1 MIIYV
6 LIIIMVMVILYRC
19 KKEGFN
25 VSDMKDE
32 LRRSYSLNNPSVQ
45 YTVNPIP
52 DTIRTVDGD
61 SYYPILPARRPDAI
75 INPINEPLLRDVIIN
90 NLNNI
95 AMMSTTNEDGERVMN
110 NHPYLGG
117 NNSKI
122 QAYAYPHSD
131 LPTSQTYITGDPLYV
146 VNPDKI

>member
-1 MIIYV
+1 MIAYLLLAAII
-6 LIIIMVMVILYRC
+6 LILFYYRN
-19 KKEGFN
+19 EGFS

-45 YTVNPIP
+45 YTVNPVP
-52 DTIRTVDGD
+52 DMIRTVDGD
-61 SYYPILPARRPDAI
+61 SYYPTLPARRPDSI
-75 INPINEPLLRDVIIN
+75 INPINEPLLRNVIIN

-95 AMMSTTNEDGERVMN
+95 AMMDTTNEKGERVMN
-110 NHPYLGG
+110 IHPYLGG
-117 NNSKI
+117 DNSKI

-131 LPTSQTYITGDPLYV
+131 LPTSQSYITGEPSYA